1 MVYVRYDDLWFRII
15 ASVLVAH
22 FIVMYGEEIS
32 IFEALLRPIYYIA
45 MSGSVLIAFLLV
57 TFVRFVYMK
66 LDRKFDWRIK
76 PVERAALQVS
86 LGLVVPGLLA
96 FILAY
101 AYFAIRGL
109 RILKT
114 YYLRFDYPIILVLLL
129 LLNLYYLAYYFFAQ
143 MKIAE
148 WAVANTPLVKS
159 ESEEIV
165 QETFMVNQGAKNIP
179 VPVSDIA
186 YFFHEGDYNFLRTFD
201 SYDYNVSQSLDDLQQ
216 LLNPDHFFRANRQ
229 ILVSRKACNHFETL
243 PYNKLELFTEP
254 KYKIPIVISQKR
266 NRSFRDWIVI
276 KEPK

>member
-1 MVYVRYDDLWFRII
+1 MVYVRYNDLWFRII
-15 ASVLVAH
+15 ASILVAH

-45 MSGSVLIAFLLV
+45 MSGSILIAFLLIS
-57 TFVRFVYMK
+57 FVRFVYMK
-66 LDRKFDWRIK
+66 LDRKFDWRIE
-76 PVERAALQVS
+76 PVERAALQVL
-86 LGLVVPGLLA
+86 LGLVAPGLLA
-96 FILAY
+96 FLLAY

-148 WAVANTPLVKS
+148 RAVSSTPIITS

-165 QETFMVNQGAKNIP
+165 QHTFMVNQGAKSIP
-179 VPVSDIA
+179 VPVNDIA

-201 SYDYNVSQSLDDLQQ
+201 AYDYNVAQSLDDLQQ
-216 LLNPDHFFRANRQ
+216 LLNPDHFYRANRQ
-229 ILVSRKACNHFETL
+229 ILVSRKACKEFETL
-243 PYNKLELFTEP
+243 PYNKLELLTTP
-254 KYKIPIVISQKR
+254 KYKLRIVISQKKSR
-266 NRSFRDWIVI
+266 IFKDWLGTN
-276 KEPK
+276 